1 MKYLT
6 VLLLAFP
13 LAQAQVAV
21 PLPEASNLLLEAQ
34 PERGQ
39 VVSFLGLLEA
49 HPALQ
54 AARLSFSAAQ
64 ARLGAATSPVSVNV
78 SGGVNTLD
86 RDVLALI
93 PEIPGVLE
101 FPTTTGQLSTDVTF
115 RPLVFGD
122 VADLVSQRE
131 LDAEGALLDYRETL
145 TGLEARALEA
155 ALGVRLAEESL
166 ELARRG
172 VELAETALE
181 VTRRRL
187 ARGAATER
195 ALRDAQAGV
204 QEAQTFA
211 GRAEA
216 DLSLARLT
224 LVGLVGE
231 ARLPPGPPGS
241 DLLEPLLDLPLVGG
255 VPLEVQRARLDLAL
269 AQVSARNVS
278 RDLYP
283 TVQAGYT
290 QNLDDRSS
298 LSLSL
303 DSRTLQP
310 SLGYDYIDPG
320 RGLLQNTV
328 RGTFSVG
335 FSLDLSPGTYR
346 AVDAAQTLVEAARA
360 GLQAAEGGAALQREG
375 LENALSQAQRDLALR
390 EARFGNAQQDV
401 EEARRREDLGLSTSL
416 ETLGALV
423 DLLEADVDL
432 RSARQRVLVSLLD
445 LYEFYALPVS
455 QVLEP

>member
-1 MKYLT
+1 MKYLIL
-6 VLLLAFP
+6 LLLAFP
-13 LAQAQVAV
+13 LAQAQVDELPPELSE
-21 PLPEASNLLLEAQ
+21 PLAPGTQ

-39 VVSFLGLLEA
+39 VVSFLDLLEA

-54 AARLSFSAAQ
+54 AARLSFIAAQ
-64 ARLGAATSPVSVNV
+64 GRVGAATSPVSVNV

-86 RDVLALI
+86 RDVLAFL

-101 FPTTTGQLSTDVTF
+101 FPGTTGLLSTDLTF

-145 TGLEARALEA
+145 TGLEAQALEA
-155 ALGVRLAEESL
+155 ALGVQLAEESA

-181 VTRRRL
+181 ATRRRL
-187 ARGAATER
+187 ARGAATDR

-204 QEAQTFA
+204 QEARTFTQ
-211 GRAEA
+211 RAEA
-216 DLSLARLT
+216 DLNLARLT
-224 LVGLVGE
+224 LVSLAGE
-231 ARLPPGPPGS
+231 ASFPPGD
-241 DLLEPLLDLPLVGG
+241 DLLEPLLDLPLLRGT
-255 VPLEVQRARLDLAL
+255 PLEVQRARLDLAL
-269 AQVSARNVS
+269 AQVSARNAS

-283 TVQAGYT
+283 IVQAGYT

-360 GLQAAEGGAALQREG
+360 GVRAAEEGAALRREG
-375 LENALSQAQRDLALR
+375 LENLLSQARRDLEVR
-390 EARFGNAQQDV
+390 EARFGNAQRDL

-423 DLLEADVDL
+423 DLLEADVGL

-445 LYEFYALPVS
+445 VYEFYAVPVS

>member
-1 MKYLT
+1 MKYLII
-6 VLLLAFP
+6 LLLAFP

-145 TGLEARALEA
+145 TSLEARALEA

-216 DLSLARLT
+216 DLNLARLT

-231 ARLPPGPPGS
+231 ARLPPGS
-241 DLLEPLLDLPLVGG
+241 DLLKPLLDLPLVGG
-255 VPLEVQRARLDLAL
+255 VPLEVQRARLELAL
-269 AQVSARNVS
+269 AQVNARNVS
-278 RDLYP
+278 RNLYP

-310 SLGYDYIDPG
+310 SLGYDYVDPG
-320 RGLLQNTV
+320 RGLLQSTV

-390 EARFGNAQQDV
+390 EARFGNAQQDF